1 MSAPTYLDGETP
13 VQRLARLAANES
25 IELTTEAGHS
35 FKIISE
41 GPLDEAFARVRQS
54 IVQEASR
61 RRSLVFPLPTEDQRT
76 PA

>member
-13 VQRLARLAANES
+13 TQRLERLAAKEH
-25 IELTTEAGHS
+25 IELTTEAGHT
-35 FKIISE
+35 FKIVSE

-54 IVQEASR
+54 IVEEAR
-61 RRSLVFPLPTEDQRT
+61 RRSYVFPAAQDQRT